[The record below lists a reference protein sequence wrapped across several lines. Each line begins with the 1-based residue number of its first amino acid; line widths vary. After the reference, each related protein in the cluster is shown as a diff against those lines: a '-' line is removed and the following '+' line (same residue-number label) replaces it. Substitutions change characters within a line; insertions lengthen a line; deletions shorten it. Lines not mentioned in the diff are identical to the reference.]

1 MQPDSSVPLGV
12 HQSYVEQKVKHDMQ
26 RGTPV
31 MAGLVDVTGASVVA
45 WDNRKSEN
53 IYAVR
58 RGNHAVR
65 AVLQTT
71 DLDTISTVL

>member
-1 MQPDSSVPLGV
+1 
-12 HQSYVEQKVKHDMQ
+12 
-26 RGTPV
+26 